1 MPGQDLIHGH
11 EPVSKIRR
19 RVAANR
25 QPATTATHPLVGLQ
39 RKIGNAQVARMLAQ
53 RAEAEGA
60 ELEEEELAAKRDPAL
75 QRAEEDELAMK
86 RDPSLQRQEGGET
99 EEEELAA
106 KRDPALQRAEE
117 DELAMKRDPALQRQ
131 EEDELAMKRAATV
144 DREAAPEVG
153 MAGGPISAGLTS
165 RIESKR
171 GSGSSLDSSTQQS
184 MEAGFGTSFA
194 DVRVHA
200 DAESDSLNRSV
211 GAKAFTVGSDIFY
224 SRNASTSDKDLLA
237 HELTH
242 VVQQGGSKAA
252 SGPLTVTAAN
262 DAGEAEADAMASSV
276 TSGAAAV
283 QAQRHAAEEADH

>member
-1 MPGQDLIHGH
+1 MPGQDLIYGH
-11 EPVSKIRR
+11 EPTSKIRR
-19 RVAANR
+19 RTSGDR
-25 QPATTATHPLVGLQ
+25 QPSTAASHPLVGLQ

-53 RAEAEGA
+53 RQDIP
-60 ELEEEELAAKRDPAL
+60 EEELAAKRDPAL
-75 QRAEEDELAMK
+75 QRQDEEELAPT
-86 RDPSLQRQEGGET
+86 RDPALQRQEE
-99 EEEELAA
+99 EELAPMRLQRQDVPEEELAA
-106 KRDPALQRAEE
+106 KRDPALQRQEE
-117 DELAMKRDPALQRQ
+117 EELAPTRDPAI
-131 EEDELAMKRAATV
+131 

-184 MEAGFGTSFA
+184 MESGFGTSFA
-194 DVRVHA
+194 DVRVHT

-211 GAKAFTVGSDIFY
+211 GAKAFTVGSDIFF
-224 SRNASTSDKDLLA
+224 SQNASPSDGNLLA

-262 DAGEAEADAMASSV
+262 DAGEAEADSMATSV

-283 QAQRHAAEEADH
+283 QAQRHAAEETDR